1 MQKLKK
7 LKKNWKNSKE
17 KKNLKE
23 MIRLSPEG
31 IVCFFFWPYLT
42 LFMELKKTFKNL

>member
-1 MQKLKK
+1 MTNAKIKK
-7 LKKNWKNSKE
+7 IEKNWKNAKE

-31 IVCFFFWPYLT
+31 IVCFSLT
-42 LFMELKKTFKNL
+42 LSDPFHGTKKNL

>member
-1 MQKLKK
+1 MTNAKIKKIEKK
-7 LKKNWKNSKE
+7 LKKCERE

-31 IVCFFFWPYLT
+31 IVCFSLT
-42 LFMELKKTFKNL
+42 LSDPFHGTKKNL